1 MNAIFKSK
9 FKFMAIKYT
18 ICFILAT
25 TLIFSTVFITTNIKI
40 TYGQNIDPD
49 SNNNTSSSSDL
60 IKSIKKSGTVNLK
73 KLAEQPATFES
84 LPEGQTIDFENI
96 SKLANR
102 EKLTEFVKE
111 QTIEGALDFESPT
124 TATTIT
130 LDPEIIQKLN
140 VTSKSTSP
148 QSNDSSSIETTSSTN
163 STNAQPLFTGTT
175 TSWEGLNANAGCP
188 SGCFPP
194 DVTVAASE
202 DYVVEMVNVAL
213 QVWDK
218 NGASLA
224 TSPLSAFYASGS
236 DFVFDPK
243 IVFDKLSGHWF
254 AALANAKDLNVATG
268 EDHCSTTST
277 CSILIAVS
285 STNNPLGSWSIYE
298 FPFPGYFPDQPI
310 IATSDDKL
318 AISVND
324 FNNAECF
331 NGCAQVYVADKSAM
345 ITGSTVFYQATSP
358 DPTVFSIHPA
368 QSLSPTACINMIST
382 IDPLSSSQLRLDN
395 ACGNPS
401 TGTVLFNHLSDIT
414 MSPAQV
420 PPNARQIGGTIETND
435 ARIQTAVY
443 YAGKIWSGFNDAC
456 SVDGMPLQACTRL
469 VKIDVPTTSLD
480 VDTYIAAQDID
491 TYFPAVTMNNAGQLL
506 MILGVSGP
514 SSYPSLFGGGDD
526 PWNFAPLIVGDGTIS
541 EPRYGDYFGAGQ
553 DPNGQS
559 AWVAGEYGNSTLSG
573 SWATFVGNI
582 S

>member
-1 MNAIFKSK
+1 MNANFKEK
-9 FKFMAIKYT
+9 YAFKAIKYT
-18 ICFILAT
+18 ICLILTT
-25 TLIFSTVFITTNIKI
+25 TLIFSTIFSATNIKI
-40 TYGQNIDPD
+40 IYGQNSDPN
-49 SNNNTSSSSDL
+49 SNNNMSSSSDST
-60 IKSIKKSGTVNLK
+60 KSIEKLRTVNLK
-73 KLAEQPATFES
+73 QLAEEPDVFES
-84 LPEGQTIDFENI
+84 LTSGKIIDFENI

-102 EKLTEFVKE
+102 EYVTEFVKE
-111 QTIEGALDFESPT
+111 QANIEEAINFESPT
-124 TATTIT
+124 TATTII
-130 LDPEIIQKLN
+130 LDPESIQKLN
-140 VTSKSTSP
+140 TTSKIKS
-148 QSNDSSSIETTSSTN
+148 QSNNSSSIGTTSNTS

-175 TSWEGLNANAGCP
+175 TSWEGLNANTGCP

-202 DYVVEMVNVAL
+202 EYIVEMVNVAL

-218 NGASLA
+218 SGTSLA
-224 TSPLSAFYASGS
+224 TSPLSTFYGSGP

-254 AALANAKDLNVATG
+254 AALANAKDLDLSTG
-268 EDHCSTTST
+268 QDHCDTTSV

-285 STNNPLGSWSIYE
+285 TTNNPLASWSIYE

-345 ITGSTVFYQATSP
+345 ITGSTVSYQATSP

-368 QSLSPTACINMIST
+368 QSLSSTACINMIST
-382 IDPLSSSQLRLDN
+382 IDPIRSNQLRVDN

-401 TGTVLFNHLSDIT
+401 TGSVLFNHLSDIT
-414 MSPAQV
+414 MSLAQV

-456 SVDGMPLQACTRL
+456 SVDGITLQACTRL
-469 VKIDVPTTSLD
+469 VKVDMPTMSLD
-480 VDTYIAAQDID
+480 IDTYIAAQDID
-491 TYFPAVTMNNAGQLL
+491 TYYPAVTMNNIGQLL
-506 MILGVSGP
+506 VILGASGP
-514 SSYPSLFGGGDD
+514 SSYPSLFVGGDD
-526 PWNFAPLIVGDGTIS
+526 PWNFAPLIVGSGTIS

-559 AWVAGEYGNSTLSG
+559 AWVAGEYGNSELSG
-573 SWATFVGNI
+573 SWSTLVGNI